1 MQQSRSASVAESLL
15 ALVLVVVEVEA
26 RLVADLQGLKNTAYP
41 IESVLCAYLGQ
52 YPVIDVSVHH
62 DYLRLSLLQ
71 CSAEVDPSIRVKG
84 P

>member
-15 ALVLVVVEVEA
+15 ALVVVEVEA

>member
-1 MQQSRSASVAESLL
+1 VL
-15 ALVLVVVEVEA
+15 ALMLVVIEVEA
-26 RLVADLQGLKNTAYP
+26 RLVVGLQGLKNPAYA
-41 IESVLCAYLGQ
+41 IESILCAHLGQ
-52 YPVIDVSVHH
+52 YPIIDVSVHH